1 MIAVFGVILI
11 YFNDKLSWIGHLP
24 GDIRI
29 RKGNFQF
36 YMPITT
42 MVILNILLFMVFR
55 LFQR

>member
-1 MIAVFGVILI
+1 MIAVSGVVLI

-29 RKGNFQF
+29 RKGNFLF
-36 YMPITT
+36 YMPVAT
-42 MVILNILLFMVFR
+42 MVILNILVFIVFR